1 MLTGFALRS
10 RMMVSTAQ
18 RSFARVPMIQ
28 FLGPRSKT
36 DKSVGMYASAP
47 GHGAPAQ
54 QAKED
59 NSAKKALSLGAE
71 LEFADYPAER
81 WARLPFSEAEVECI
95 NQGTNDIEQ
104 DWRKI
109 KL

>member
-1 MLTGFALRS
+1 MSIRT
-10 RMMVSTAQ
+10 VVDIQQ
-18 RSFARVPMIQ
+18 RRFARVPMIQ

-47 GHGAPAQ
+47 KHESSSAPQAAPQQASTEKSMTPNVECFRADAPA
-54 QAKED
+54 D
-59 NSAKKALSLGAE
+59 
-71 LEFADYPAER
+71 R
-81 WARLPFSEAEVECI
+81 WRRLPIEEATIDEF
-95 NQGTNDIEQ
+95 NQGTNDVTL